1 MRERFDENPE
11 LAIIIPGIDQFR
23 ILLFKDLL
31 QKKIGTELRIS
42 GYQFMD
48 NNIYYSILRKIMV
61 VENYKSYLS
70 TIERL
75 KDHKMGRINFD
86 KFEISQ
92 MSNLIEISSRISMED
107 INKFLT
113 KELIRLKSQG
123 ANVVD
128 LSSLDSA
135 STTLGAVIIKDK
147 EQRQHVDLLLRK
159 DQDGSKIQLNPD
171 VFLLLIREY
180 RECVGLSFQA
190 RDGLPAEKKAEIK
203 ELLVR
208 SNKIGGIINKNK
220 DSLGWLSTLRLEE
233 NPEIVIDLIKFM
245 HESLHRQDAQT
256 WETLIEKLGDNFK
269 NLIKIIPQTKSV
281 DGLKSDNLI
290 TIKSMKSIIKKIINL
305 PDQKNIE
312 QWNNIQRI
320 FNDAI
325 GLEGHL
331 GGLSVSAPSE
341 ALSSTSS
348 TSSARRLGDSPQN
361 VAKSGPVAG
370 ARGGASARLDASKAK
385 GDGEAKR

>member
-1 MRERFDENPE
+1 MRERERFGENPE

-31 QKKIGTELRIS
+31 QKKIGTEPRIS

-48 NNIYYSILRKIMV
+48 DNIYYSILRKIMV
-61 VENYKSYLS
+61 VENYKSYLRI
-70 TIERL
+70 IERL
-75 KDHKMGRINFD
+75 KNHEMGRINFD
-86 KFEISQ
+86 KFEESQ
-92 MSNLIEISSRISMED
+92 MSNLIEISSRILMED

-135 STTLGAVIIKDK
+135 STTLGAGIIKDK

-190 RDGLPAEKKAEIK
+190 RDGLLAEKKAEIK

-290 TIKSMKSIIKKIINL
+290 TIKSMKSIIKKITNL

-312 QWNNIQRI
+312 QWSKIQRI

-325 GLEGHL
+325 GLDGRL
-331 GGLSVSAPSE
+331 GELSVRASGEASPASLAQRPS
-341 ALSSTSS
+341 SSYE
-348 TSSARRLGDSPQN
+348 N